1 MSAVEQDLARH
12 LSGLR
17 RSRDWRLEELAER
30 TGISRATLSRIE
42 RGDTSPTAHVLG
54 RLAGAFG
61 LSMAELFGAAPAPA
75 ERHMPRAAQPVW
87 RDPETGFQRRALT
100 PAASGYRGALIE
112 GILPAGAT
120 VTYAA
125 PPVPDLEHHLVLLE
139 GALRVTLGPDAFD
152 LEAGDALR
160 FRLNTPNSY
169 HACGTGP
176 ARYILTVI
184 TP

>member
-1 MSAVEQDLARH
+1 MPNLEQDLARR
-12 LSGLR
+12 LTELR
-17 RSRDWRLEELAER
+17 RGRNWPLEELAER

-42 RGDTSPTAHVLG
+42 RGDTSPTASVLG

-61 LSMAELFGAAPAPA
+61 LSMAELFGSASGPA
-75 ERHMPRAAQPVW
+75 ERHIAKAAQPVW
-87 RDPETGFQRRALT
+87 QDPESGFERRALT
-100 PAASGYRGALIE
+100 PAASGYRGSVIQ
-112 GILPAGAT
+112 GVLPAGQ
-120 VTYAA
+120 VISYAA

-139 GALRVTLGPDAFD
+139 GALRCTLGPDAYD

-160 FRLNTPNSY
+160 FRLNTANSY
-169 HACGTGP
+169 HATGNSP